1 MKEKFSAKKIFL
13 FLLPVMYF
21 TYTSVVAQSGS
32 QLRPK
37 MLLSDIDIQIESSDA
52 VHQMYNFK
60 FDQARTKYLELR
72 NRYPEHPLPYFLM
85 ALNNWWKMLPNTDI
99 HTYDKEFLAYIDT
112 TIAWADRLYSEN
124 KTNIEAAFF
133 LAAANGLK
141 GEFYGNAKNYSK
153 SALAAKNAINYA
165 SVTSDNSDLSPEF
178 LYGKGILNYYRTW
191 LREEY
196 PLLTPFLVFF
206 PSGDKELGI
215 QQLKEV
221 TYNSFYSRTEAQ
233 YQLLRIYD
241 NEDQYHKG
249 YPIAKYLATTYPDN
263 AYFLRQ
269 YAKFSW
275 FVNKYDEAKNT
286 CKSIIEKFEN
296 DMPGFEETSGRYA
309 GYILGDIYYKREKKI
324 DSAKY
329 YFTKAIEYSERAG
342 YTDQGYYLYS
352 INNMAKIAED
362 EGDYKTALDYYE
374 RLRKNGKKKKKSYA
388 IVRESKGK
396 IKEVKGKQ

>member
-275 FVNKYDEAKNT
+275 FVNKYDEAKNA

>member
-1 MKEKFSAKKIFL
+1 MKEKFSAKRIFL
-13 FLLPVMYF
+13 FLLPAMYLI
-21 TYTSVVAQSGS
+21 YIPAVAQSES
-32 QLRPK
+32 QLCPK

-52 VHQMYNFK
+52 VNQMYNFK
-60 FDQARTKYLELR
+60 FDKAQAKYRELR
-72 NRYPEHPLPYFLM
+72 DRYPTHPLPYFLM

-99 HTYDKEFLAYIDT
+99 HTYDKEFLAYVDT
-112 TIAWADRLYSEN
+112 TINLADRLYSEN
-124 KTNIEAAFF
+124 KNNIEAAFF
-133 LAAANGLK
+133 LAAAYGLK
-141 GEFYGNAKNYSK
+141 GEFHGNSKSYSK
-153 SALAAKNAINYA
+153 SAVAAKNALSYA
-165 SVTSDNSDLSPEF
+165 SVTSENSDLSPEF

-196 PLLTPFLVFF
+196 PLLTPFLIFF

-215 QQLKEV
+215 EQLKEV

-241 NEDQYHKG
+241 NEDLYHKG
-249 YPIAKYLATTYPDN
+249 YPIAKYLAATYPDN

-275 FVNKYDEAKNT
+275 FVNKYGEAKKT
-286 CKSIIEKFEN
+286 CKTIIDKL
-296 DMPGFEETSGRYA
+296 DSGMPGFEETSGRYA
-309 GYILGDIYYKREKKI
+309 GYILGDIYKREKKL

-329 YFTKAIEYSERAG
+329 YYEKAIHYSERAG

-352 INNMAKIAED
+352 INNMAKIAEE
-362 EGDYKTALDYYE
+362 EGDYKSALSYYE
-374 RLRKNGKKKKKSYA
+374 RLRKNGRKKKKSYA

-396 IKEVKGKQ
+396 IKEVKDKQ